1 MKVLISAFTPFNKMP
16 NNYSSE
22 VLKYIKDVDK
32 IILDVV
38 YDESFNKLK
47 SSFNLDEYDL
57 IITMGEARMRDDLTL
72 EKRAINLSSCSL
84 ADNALVLK
92 KDEKIIPNGEE
103 YLYTKLPIEESDI
116 EVSMDAG
123 RFVCNNIYYHLL
135 NSYPEKS
142 LFIHIPECHNDCDKY
157 KEYAEKIEKLILY
170 LGGVL

>member
-22 VLKYIKDVDK
+22 VLKYIDGVDK

-38 YDESFNKLK
+38 YDECFNNLK
-47 SSFNLDEYDL
+47 KQFNLDDYDL
-57 IITMGEARMRDDLTL
+57 LIAMGEARSRNVLTL
-72 EKRAINLSSCSL
+72 EKRAINVSSCSL
-84 ADNALVLK
+84 VDNSLVLK

-103 YLYTKLPIEESDI
+103 YLYTKLPIEESGIDI
-116 EVSMDAG
+116 SSDAG

-135 NSYPEKS
+135 FNYPEKS
-142 LFIHIPECHNDCDKY
+142 LFIHIPECNNDDAKY
-157 KEYAEKIEKLILY
+157 REYAEKIKKLISY